1 MIVDILS
8 DLTDPQCRPRVG
20 TVNFGRTVIFGT
32 ITKKTDR
39 AADCR

>member
-8 DLTDPQCRPRVG
+8 DLTYPQCRPRVG
-20 TVNFGRTVIFGT
+20 IVIFERTVVFGT